1 MKQTALVTGASG
13 GIGLQLA
20 RLFAGDRHDLVLV
33 ARSEAKLRE
42 IGEQLKA
49 AHGITATVIAADLAE
64 PNAARDLVDALR
76 AGSIEIDVLV
86 NNAGVGL
93 SGAFLDN
100 DPQAQRAMLQLN
112 VVGLT
117 ELTRLLLPAMVA
129 RRSGRILNVAS
140 TAAFVPDPLAAVYGA
155 TKAYVL
161 SFSEAIGEEL
171 RHSGVTVTALC
182 PGATLTG
189 FSTVAGAGSDRLLG
203 RHEPTPLAGFS
214 PVPGAGSTRLYRR
227 LKPMS
232 SVDVARAGYR
242 GLHDGRRVV
251 ITGLGNKLLVQSAR
265 IAPRRMVTMVGRR
278 LWENA

>member
-140 TAAFVPDPLAAVYGA
+140 TAAFIPDPLAAVYGA

-189 FSTVAGAGSDRLLG
+189 FSTVAS
-203 RHEPTPLAGFS
+203 
-214 PVPGAGSTRLYRR
+214 AGSTRLYSR